1 MAAPEPTPE
10 PDTTLRGFV
19 GYGLKRAFNAIQAD
33 VNATLAPL
41 GLRMITF
48 SALMVIRDAPGIR
61 AAGLAAVLGLER
73 PNLVL
78 VLDELEGAELITRT
92 RARDDRRAYELKT
105 TPAGRR
111 LAERAAVAVAAHDD
125 RMTAG
130 LTDEERQALQRA
142 LRRIEHN
149 GRNGD
154 DGSGRDNGAVSQAQG
169 LG

>member
-1 MAAPEPTPE
+1 MKPAP
-10 PDTTLRGFV
+10 DRTLRGFT
-19 GYGLKRAFNAIQAD
+19 GYGLKRAFNAIQTD

-61 AAGLAAVLGLER
+61 AAGLASVLGLER

-78 VLDELEGAELITRT
+78 VLDDLERAELITRT
-92 RARDDRRAYELKT
+92 RARDDRRAYELEV
-105 TPAGRR
+105 TPAGRL
-111 LAERAAVAVAAHDD
+111 LAERASSAVSAHDD

-130 LTDEERQALQRA
+130 LSAEERQALHRA
-142 LRRIEHN
+142 LRRIELN
-149 GRNGD
+149 GRDGD
-154 DGSGRDNGAVSQAQG
+154 DDSSDRDDAVSAAQG

>member
-1 MAAPEPTPE
+1 MGAPDE
-10 PDTTLRGFV
+10 TLRGFI

-33 VNATLAPL
+33 VNTTLAPL

-48 SALMVIRDAPGIR
+48 SALTVIRDAPGIR

-78 VLDELEGAELITRT
+78 VLDDLERAELITRT
-92 RARDDRRAYELKT
+92 RARDDRRAYELRA

-111 LAERAAVAVAAHDD
+111 LAERAAAAVGAHDD

-130 LTDEERQALQRA
+130 LSEEERQALHRA
-142 LRRIEHN
+142 LARIEQN
-149 GRNGD
+149 GR
-154 DGSGRDNGAVSQAQG
+154 DGNV
-169 LG
+169 